1 MAPRQHRRD
10 QWRQTKKGTW
20 TLSLGC
26 RGFRVRLFQKRKGG
40 YFYRDVHRPD
50 GTRDRKTLA
59 TCDRHAAEQRGRQL
73 LVALLGGD
81 VPVSNESAH
90 APRRVALGGLCDR
103 FVEECAMFLDNDP
116 KGQKEAR
123 VRLDIVR
130 SAIGDARAV
139 HTLTRHD
146 VQQYEARRKKGGIRY
161 GDEQVTPPVG
171 QRSVQADVKLLKQ
184 VLGWGCTVC
193 DIDGTPLLERHPLER
208 IGVKGEHDP
217 RRPTTSFDRF
227 EKTRAAMQ
235 VMQQQYAEEMETAV
249 SRGERSRAAARRCT
263 WIRAELGL
271 ILLEATGRRRGSI
284 MRLRWEDVD
293 FPTGRITWRR
303 EHDKKRKEWVVAYP
317 ESLLHA
323 IREFQRRLGVVGG
336 PVFPRQD
343 DPQRSAPSELLS
355 QWIVTAEA
363 KAELPKLEG
372 GTCHP
377 YRRKWKSERANHPVK
392 AVAVAGGWTDIA
404 TMLRCYDHPDDADVL
419 AVTSE
424 PRKRRDLSTDGRAEA
439 SA

>member
-10 QWRQTKKGTW
+10 QWRQTKNGTW
-20 TLSLGC
+20 TLSLGY
-26 RGFRVRLFQKRKGG
+26 RGVRVRLFQKAKGG
-40 YFYRDVHRPD
+40 GFYRDVHRPD

-59 TCDRHAAEQRGRQL
+59 TCDRREAEQRGRQL
-73 LVALLGGD
+73 LAALLGAPALVG
-81 VPVSNESAH
+81 PETAH
-90 APRRVALGGLCDR
+90 APCRVSLGALCDR
-103 FVEECAMFLDNDP
+103 FVDECAMFLDNDP

-123 VRLDIVR
+123 VRLDILR

-146 VQQYEARRKKGGIRY
+146 VQQYEARRKKGGIQY
-161 GDEQVTPPVG
+161 GDGQVTPAVG

-193 DIDGTPLLERHPLER
+193 GVDGTPLLERHPLER

-235 VMQQQYAEEMETAV
+235 AMQQRYADEVKTTET
-249 SRGERSRAAARRCT
+249 RGERSRAEARRCT

-271 ILLEATGRRRGSI
+271 VLLEATGRRRGSI

-293 FPTGRITWRR
+293 FQTGRITWRR

-317 ESLLHA
+317 ESLLTT
-323 IREFQRRLGVVGG
+323 IREMQRRLGVVGG
-336 PVFPRQD
+336 PVFPRRKE
-343 DPQRSAPSELLS
+343 PQRSAPPELLS
-355 QWIVTAEA
+355 EWIL
-363 KAELPKLEG
+363 KAETSAGLPKLEG

-377 YRRKWKSERANHPVK
+377 FRRKWKSERAHHPVK

-424 PRKRRDLSTDGRAEA
+424 SFKRRELSIDARSEA
-439 SA
+439 SG